1 MKKDKGIEYLRT
13 ICIIA
18 VISIHILYQGFM
30 YYGETLNRKSYTIWN
45 GIMNSIWWA
54 VPCFVMITGV
64 LLLNPNRV
72 ITIKKLYKKYI
83 LRMVVV
89 LLLFG
94 VGYAWMEEVFN
105 ERTINVSQIFKAFLY
120 VLEGKSWAHLWY
132 IYGLLGLYLLI
143 PIYKVISEKMSD
155 KEIVYIIAVLTI
167 CEVIVPMLE
176 VTGLKLKLYC
186 HFSGT
191 LPLYFI
197 LGIAVNRNIIKLST
211 IKARCLFGISTIL
224 LFGLSI
230 VEKMY
235 DYNWEN
241 LFGYSSL
248 FVMIQAVS
256 LMYLISNMHINN
268 KIVDN
273 IIMEIADKS
282 FGIYLIHMFFINIV
296 YKVLKINPFENI
308 VIVAIVLCIVLV
320 CSYIITYI
328 LRFIPGFRK
337 VL

>member
-1 MKKDKGIEYLRT
+1 
-13 ICIIA
+13 
-18 VISIHILYQGFM
+18 
-30 YYGETLNRKSYTIWN
+30 
-45 GIMNSIWWA
+45 
-54 VPCFVMITGV
+54 
-64 LLLNPNRV
+64 
-72 ITIKKLYKKYI
+72 
-83 LRMVVV
+83 
-89 LLLFG
+89 
-94 VGYAWMEEVFN
+94 
-105 ERTINVSQIFKAFLY
+105 
-120 VLEGKSWAHLWY
+120 
-132 IYGLLGLYLLI
+132 
-143 PIYKVISEKMSD
+143 
-155 KEIVYIIAVLTI
+155 
-167 CEVIVPMLE
+167 
-176 VTGLKLKLYC
+176 
-186 HFSGT
+186 
-191 LPLYFI
+191 
-197 LGIAVNRNIIKLST
+197 
-211 IKARCLFGISTIL
+211 
-224 LFGLSI
+224 
-230 VEKMY
+230 MY